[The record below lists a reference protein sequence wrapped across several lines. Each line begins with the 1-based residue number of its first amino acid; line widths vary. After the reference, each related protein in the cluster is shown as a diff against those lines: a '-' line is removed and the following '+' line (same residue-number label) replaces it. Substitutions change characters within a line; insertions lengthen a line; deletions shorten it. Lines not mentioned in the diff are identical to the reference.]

1 MILQIKRAKFQSDEE
16 GKEGKN
22 EMEERVTGERGR
34 RSERERGGERGA
46 LTKGKRMKL
55 LLAEFCYPQIHMV
68 KLQSQYLKCDYT

>member
-22 EMEERVTGERGR
+22 EMEERVMGERGR

-46 LTKGKRMKL
+46 LTKGKRINFVTPK
-55 LLAEFCYPQIHMV
+55 FIWV
-68 KLQSQYLKCDYT
+68 KLQPQYLKCDYT